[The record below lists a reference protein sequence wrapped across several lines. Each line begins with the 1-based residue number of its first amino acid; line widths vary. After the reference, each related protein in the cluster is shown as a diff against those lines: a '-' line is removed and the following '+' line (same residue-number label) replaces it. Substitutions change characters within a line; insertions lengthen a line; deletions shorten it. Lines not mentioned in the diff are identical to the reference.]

1 MQLNDFNIFRVNT
14 LKELA
19 ELEQKLFSIELE
31 DETHV
36 SIICDATNT
45 IYYYKS
51 CFILGELRLI
61 TDGEREIEYFTNE

>member
-1 MQLNDFNIFRVNT
+1 MQLNDFNIFKVDT

-31 DETHV
+31 DETYV
-36 SIICDATNT
+36 SVICIETNT

-51 CFILGELRLI
+51 CFILGELRLV
-61 TDGEREIEYFTNE
+61 TSGEREIEHFANE